1 MLETNTSASRQIAS
15 RRPSTM
21 TVSRRTAAESSAML
35 GAMLTQAVPSTM
47 QQKMG
52 TFLFSGRPEGEK
64 RNVPDL
70 SPIYAKTGMSPFFR

>member
-1 MLETNTSASRQIAS
+1 
-15 RRPSTM
+15 
-21 TVSRRTAAESSAML
+21 ML